1 MLYNRKK
8 IMRLNRKEKVNIY
21 VKFRKSISKFSIRM
35 KVFLIL
41 ERIMKNVLNFF
52 KKRFIIVDR
61 REDF

>member
-1 MLYNRKK
+1 
-8 IMRLNRKEKVNIY
+8 MRLNRKEKVNIY

-41 ERIMKNVLNFF
+41 ECIMKNVLNFF